1 MVGVSLR
8 KISQVPT
15 KKIERNIR
23 DVQLLAMSQQYPK
36 KQGGACK
43 SHHLQEV
50 YVIGSVQNTLF
61 IDSGIRLW
69 FFTPTPD
76 ALL

>member
-1 MVGVSLR
+1 
-8 KISQVPT
+8 
-15 KKIERNIR
+15 
-23 DVQLLAMSQQYPK
+23 MSQQYPK